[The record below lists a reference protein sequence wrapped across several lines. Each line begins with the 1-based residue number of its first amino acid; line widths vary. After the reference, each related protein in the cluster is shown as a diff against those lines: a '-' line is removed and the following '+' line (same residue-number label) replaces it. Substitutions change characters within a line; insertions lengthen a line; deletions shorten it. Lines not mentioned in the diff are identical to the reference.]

1 MSTKIFFIYLIP
13 TIVSLGLMW
22 FLVFS
27 NTGRKITYYAMLF
40 LSAFIADIGYLF
52 LALSK
57 SAEDALL
64 ATKIT
69 YLSGTYVTLFLI
81 LCMLDVVNFRFKKAL
96 IGFLVALNTEVLV
109 SAFTAGFI
117 DWHYISVE
125 FHRTDSFSYLAK
137 EYGPH
142 HLFYFIVIII
152 NMLVPIALLIYR
164 IMQKNKVSWKYT
176 MYYGIGQ
183 IMIIIVYFSEKALG
197 LKVDLMPLCFM
208 FVEGMITY
216 MVYRSGKYD
225 VTENVSISARDYKNV
240 GHIILNPRLDYMGCD
255 GIVPDVFPELVAQD
269 LDTKISIPFFTEEIN
284 EWILSSAKEN
294 VAPRYAQIKNIDIKL
309 QAQAIRVESSDKVKG
324 FVVRIIDD
332 TLNQAYIRKLKEST
346 ETANKM
352 AAEADAANRSKS
364 AFLAQMSHE
373 IRSPLNAI
381 LGFNELIGRET
392 SEEAIRDY
400 SKDISSSG
408 VTLQRLLNDLLDL
421 SKIEAGK
428 MELVN
433 TEYSFFTALGRV
445 TSMATPMALNK
456 GLKIITK
463 VDSSLPK
470 TIIGDE
476 ARMMEILTNIIVN
489 AVKYTHEGTITI
501 TVNHKKVTD
510 TRIVLIV
517 SVKDTG
523 IGMKPET
530 IDHLFTPYERI
541 DQMKNRFIEGTGLG
555 MSITQKLLQLMG
567 TSLEVES
574 IYGVGSDFHFSVPC
588 DVADR
593 TPSGEFNVGTAISED
608 KPSKYEA
615 SVVAPDAHILTVDDT
630 EVNLNVFKGLL
641 KETKVQIDTAKSG
654 EEALALCKKNKYDLI
669 FIDHMMPNMDGIET
683 FHAINDLPEG
693 LNKDTPKIALTA
705 NVSYS
710 ARTEYRGYGFTD
722 YLSKPITPP
731 VLENQLRTY
740 LPKDKIQ

>member
-1 MSTKIFFIYLIP
+1 MSAKIFFIYLIP

-22 FLVFS
+22 FLVIS
-27 NTGRKITYYAMLF
+27 NAGRKITYYAMLF
-40 LSAFIADIGYLF
+40 LSAFIADIGYLC

-57 SAEDALL
+57 SADDALL
-64 ATKIT
+64 ATKLT
-69 YLSGTYVTLFLI
+69 YFSGTYVTLFFI
-81 LCMLDVVNFRFKKAL
+81 LCMLDIVNFRFKKAL
-96 IGFLVALNTEVLV
+96 IGFLIALNTEVLV

-125 FHRTDSFSYLAK
+125 FHRGDGFSYLTK

-142 HLFYFIVIII
+142 HTFYLIVIII
-152 NMLVPIALLIYR
+152 NMLVPTALLIYR

-176 MYYGIGQ
+176 MYFGISQ

-225 VTENVSISARDYKNV
+225 VTENVSISARDYKSV
-240 GHIILNPRLDYMGCD
+240 GHIILSPHLDYMGCD
-255 GIVPDVFPELVAQD
+255 GIVSDVFPELASQN
-269 LDTKISIPFFTEEIN
+269 LDAKISIPFFSQEIN
-284 EWILSSAKEN
+284 EWILSSAKEK
-294 VAPRYAQIKNIDIKL
+294 AEPRYAQINDIDIKL
-309 QAQAIRVESSDKVKG
+309 QPQAIRTEASDKVKG
-324 FVVRIIDD
+324 YVVRIIDD
-332 TLNQAYIRKLKEST
+332 TLNQTYIRKLKEST

-381 LGFNELIGRET
+381 LGFNEIIARES
-392 SEEAIRDY
+392 SEDSIVNY
-400 SKDISSSG
+400 SKQISSSG
-408 VTLQRLLNDLLDL
+408 ITLQRLLNDLLDL

-428 MELVN
+428 MELIN
-433 TEYSFFTALGRV
+433 TEYSFFTVLARV
-445 TSMATPMALNK
+445 TTMATPMAMNK

-463 VDSSLPK
+463 VDPTLPK
-470 TIIGDE
+470 TLIGDE
-476 ARMMEILTNIIVN
+476 SRMMEILTNIVVN

-501 TVNHKKVTD
+501 TVSHKDVSD
-510 TRIVLIV
+510 TRIVLVV

-530 IDHLFTPYERI
+530 IEHLFTPYERI

-574 IYGVGSDFHFSVPC
+574 IYGVGSDFHFSVLS

-593 TPSGEFNVGTAISED
+593 TESGEFNALPSENNK
-608 KPSKYEA
+608 KPEKYKA
-615 SVVAPDAHILTVDDT
+615 TVVAPNAHILAVDDT
-630 EVNLNVFKGLL
+630 EVNLLVFKGLL
-641 KETKVQIDTAKSG
+641 KETKVNIDTAKNG
-654 EEALALCKKNKYDLI
+654 EEAIELCKKNKYDLI

-683 FHAINDLPEG
+683 FHAINDIPDG
-693 LNKDTPKIALTA
+693 LNINTPKIALTA
-705 NVSYS
+705 NASYT
-710 ARTEYRGYGFTD
+710 AETEYKSYGFTD

-731 VLENQLRTY
+731 VLEMQLKKY
-740 LPKDKIQ
+740 LPKDKVQ